1 MNVVHIFWGLGF
13 GGIETMLVN
22 IANAQVKSGAKV
34 SIIIIN
40 DLCEESLLQ
49 LLYPEVTLHLLMRKQ
64 ESKGV
69 GFIFKLNRLLFLL
82 QPDVIHLHRSDIGQL
97 LLYKKFRKIACVT
110 LHDIPIGEMKNDTF
124 MNYIWRKINKRPI
137 KHSNVTY
144 INRIPLVFAISN
156 TVQNDLLTRYK
167 IYSTVVFNGILTS
180 NFTQRMATNPKDIFK
195 ILRSE
200 EHTSELQTRSD
211 LVCRLLHLSS
221 CACTGLS
228 FPGSHFPSAT
238 NPKDIFKILT
248 VSRLEHLKKGQDLLL
263 EAVARIKGQVT
274 IDFIGEGTSLDYLKA
289 KANKLKIENYVHF
302 LGKKTQKYISEH
314 LSNYDL
320 FVQPSRWEG
329 FGLTVAEAMAARL
342 PVLVS
347 EGQGPAEVTCG
358 DKYGWLFING
368 NINDLKEKIEYIIS
382 HYDTAIQKAENA
394 LKYVCNTYDV
404 SITANKYLKEYSK
417 IKP

>member
-1 MNVVHIFWGLGF
+1 MDISDCFWLF
-13 GGIETMLVN
+13 Y
-22 IANAQVKSGAKV
+22 A
-34 SIIIIN
+34 
-40 DLCEESLLQ
+40 
-49 LLYPEVTLHLLMRKQ
+49 
-64 ESKGV
+64 SK
-69 GFIFKLNRLLFLL
+69 
-82 QPDVIHLHRSDIGQL
+82 
-97 LLYKKFRKIACVT
+97 Y
-110 LHDIPIGEMKNDTF
+110 
-124 MNYIWRKINKRPI
+124 
-137 KHSNVTY
+137 TY
-144 INRIPLVFAISN
+144 SIPLVFAISN

-180 NFTQRMATNPKDIFK
+180 NFTQRM
-195 ILRSE
+195 
-200 EHTSELQTRSD
+200 
-211 LVCRLLHLSS
+211 
-221 CACTGLS
+221 
-228 FPGSHFPSAT
+228 AT

>member
-124 MNYIWRKINKRPI
+124 MNSLWRKINKRPI

-180 NFTQRMATNPKDIFK
+180 NFTQRM
-195 ILRSE
+195 
-200 EHTSELQTRSD
+200 
-211 LVCRLLHLSS
+211 
-221 CACTGLS
+221 
-228 FPGSHFPSAT
+228 AT

>member
-195 ILRSE
+195 IL
-200 EHTSELQTRSD
+200 
-211 LVCRLLHLSS
+211 
-221 CACTGLS
+221 
-228 FPGSHFPSAT
+228 
-238 NPKDIFKILT
+238 T

-417 IKP
+417 KFRKKLIGKREEEFYGFP

>member
-195 ILRSE
+195 IL
-200 EHTSELQTRSD
+200 
-211 LVCRLLHLSS
+211 
-221 CACTGLS
+221 
-228 FPGSHFPSAT
+228 
-238 NPKDIFKILT
+238 T

-382 HYDTAIQKAENA
+382 
-394 LKYVCNTYDV
+394 
-404 SITANKYLKEYSK
+404 
-417 IKP
+417 